1 MKLKGT
7 LSCSIKAV
15 FLYVFLIEE
24 VWRKQWGHLTQWGK
38 LRCNCFFTFFIWV
51 VDNVIDDKRANVDG
65 LVIVG
70 SGVVDW
76 LGSVDEKGAVVEASL
91 TVCVIEDGS
100 IDERSVN
107 GRTAVDDKICKFI
120 IDGTG
125 TEATD

>member
-1 MKLKGT
+1 M
-7 LSCSIKAV
+7 
-15 FLYVFLIEE
+15 
-24 VWRKQWGHLTQWGK
+24 
-38 LRCNCFFTFFIWV
+38 
-51 VDNVIDDKRANVDG
+51 
-65 LVIVG
+65 IVG

-91 TVCVIEDGS
+91 TVCVVEDGS